1 MVQDMHNA
9 CWICPC
15 KNKKSMRHV
24 AIAHL
29 NTGTTSQ
36 HLQTFQSVN
45 MKIFEWRFW
54 IRVLH
59 SLNFIFAKFSCNWHC
74 GYGKNY
80 NIPSCSFSSSI
91 LFSPP
96 LDPQAQFLR
105 LLQLKYF
112 ELWNLTA
119 FNTIRH
125 LTQLFPTPTNKWFY
139 VIRKVKH
146 RTYIT
151 RMPSDPN
158 GKYFKHDLNRS

>member
-1 MVQDMHNA
+1 MDISKLFGNWQDILWLAIVVQDMHNA
-9 CWICPC
+9 CCICPC

-24 AIAHL
+24 VIAHL

-36 HLQTFQSVN
+36 QLQTFQSVN

-54 IRVLH
+54 KRVLH
-59 SLNFIFAKFSCNWHC
+59 SLNFIFATFSCNWHC

-112 ELWNLTA
+112 ELWNFTA
-119 FNTIRH
+119 FNTIR
-125 LTQLFPTPTNKWFY
+125 LMTQFFPTPTNKW
-139 VIRKVKH
+139 
-146 RTYIT
+146 
-151 RMPSDPN
+151 
-158 GKYFKHDLNRS
+158 L